1 MKNHQDGE
9 ASADPI
15 GSFLYVYMIV
25 VDFFFFAIGIFH
37 VDRLFWV
44 KSFWLMVVVLPDDED
59 SPQLNMQ
66 QKFQQNG
73 YHQVKFCD
81 IM

>member
-1 MKNHQDGE
+1 MDEWVKNHQDGE

-25 VDFFFFAIGIFH
+25 VDFIFFAIGIFH

-44 KSFWLMVVVLPDDED
+44 KSF
-59 SPQLNMQ
+59 
-66 QKFQQNG
+66 
-73 YHQVKFCD
+73 
-81 IM
+81 